1 MSESSSRGQMHH
13 PCRRLHEIASRPS
26 ATNFVTCSKCLTDM
40 RSGRNTQNTKQP
52 ELRFRALLTEDGIRH
67 IELASA

>member
-1 MSESSSRGQMHH
+1 
-13 PCRRLHEIASRPS
+13 
-26 ATNFVTCSKCLTDM
+26 M

>member
-1 MSESSSRGQMHH
+1 MDH

-40 RSGRNTQNTKQP
+40 RSGRNTQDMKQP
-52 ELRFRALLTEDGIRH
+52 ELRFRALLTENGIRH